1 MTSPG
6 HVVRHLPVVARSS
19 DSRPAPPLAAAPLPR
34 PSWFDTVPA
43 AIEDARGR
51 RVTYV
56 RISVTDR
63 CDLACLYCMPPA
75 GEHDHARREDLL
87 TFEQI
92 ARLCSL
98 FARSGVERV
107 RFTGGEPL
115 VRRDVV
121 SLVARTHDAAP
132 ELALA
137 MTTNGMRL
145 AELAAPLAAAGLGTV
160 NVSVD
165 SLDPVRFGEV
175 TRGGELGAV
184 LAGIRAALEVGMRVK
199 INAVLVGA
207 RSLDDAP
214 AIVRWAWALGVVPR
228 FIELMPI
235 GEGASLPSSDFVGA
249 DRLVERLTDL
259 VTTEREPGAASHGP
273 ARYLAARD
281 GSGRRVGLITA
292 MTDEFCGECNRM
304 RLTSRGDVRPCLG
317 SPEGAPL
324 REALAAGVSDV
335 DLAWLVHAAL
345 RTKAAGHGFVDP
357 ERDAHLRVGMSLIGG

>member
-6 HVVRHLPVVARSS
+6 HAVRRLPVVSRSS
-19 DSRPAPPLAAAPLPR
+19 GSPDAPPAASTPPPR
-34 PSWFDTVPA
+34 PPWFDAVPA

-63 CDLACLYCMPPA
+63 CDLACVYCMPPA
-75 GEHDHARREDLL
+75 GEADHARREELL

-92 ARLCSL
+92 ARLCGL
-98 FARSGVERV
+98 FSRSGVERV

-145 AELAAPLAAAGLGTV
+145 GELAGPLAAAGLGTV

-175 TRGGELGAV
+175 TRGGDLGTV
-184 LAGIRAALEVGMRVK
+184 LAGIRAALDVGMRVK
-199 INAVLVGA
+199 INAVLVGE

-214 AIVRWAWALGVVPR
+214 AIVEWAWALGAVPR

-235 GEGASLPSSDFVGA
+235 GEGASLPSSDFVAA
-249 DRLVERLTDL
+249 DRLVERLAGL
-259 VTTEREPGAASHGP
+259 VSTAREPGAPSHGP
-273 ARYLAARD
+273 ARYLAAED
-281 GSGRRVGLITA
+281 GSDRRVGLITA

-304 RLTSRGDVRPCLG
+304 RLTARGDVRPCLG

-324 REALAAGVSDV
+324 REALAAGASDV

-357 ERDAHLRVGMSLIGG
+357 TSDAHRHVGMSLIGG